1 MLSSAKCTHFHLY
14 CFISTSLAYSLSLCG
29 QQLNESRILVNMFSD
44 SVKYKDMDNFKCTY
58 IFDKDLMRNPES
70 DKYVSFYNATM
81 QAVLVAA
88 DCNPKWLTKHIP
100 TLASTR
106 QVPVLCIKDNKGG
119 SVRLGHVV
127 NIRTALAI
135 GVKVSLFSSHWF
147 QYALLSRKYSW
158 DWCSNAC

>member
-1 MLSSAKCTHFHLY
+1 
-14 CFISTSLAYSLSLCG
+14 
-29 QQLNESRILVNMFSD
+29 MFSD

-135 GVKVSLFSSHWF
+135 GVKVSLFSFLIDSNMLYCLASIHETGVQMNVRLETAWSTR
-147 QYALLSRKYSW
+147 LSTRSW
-158 DWCSNAC
+158 IVVSNEP